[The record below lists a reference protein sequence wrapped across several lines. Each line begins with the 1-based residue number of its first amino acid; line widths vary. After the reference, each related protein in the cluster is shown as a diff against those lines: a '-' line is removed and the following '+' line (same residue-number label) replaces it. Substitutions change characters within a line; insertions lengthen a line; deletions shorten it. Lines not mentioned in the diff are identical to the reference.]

1 MTRGDLAIDAVLVV
15 SAVGGERGER
25 ATHLIEQGTDLRSIV
40 DVAGGQNCRGDLAG
54 VGVHGN
60 MRLAPRPP
68 CLRAVLLKQPLAR
81 AQSFSPVLSTRRCTG
96 PASDRGRN
104 TSSVS
109 ARRLSVVWSGT
120 ARSRPSKAMIEPMSP
135 SVWRSAKRN
144 TDRSVSAVAIARP
157 EQRGWPPRVVRGSAF
172 HVATAA
178 SVNQTVRLPRCRRAA
193 S

>member
-25 ATHLIEQGTDLRSIV
+25 AINLIEQGTDLRSIV

-68 CLRAVLLKQPLAR
+68 CFRAVLLKQPLAR
-81 AQSFSPVLSTRRCTG
+81 ATELQSRAVHQKVHGTSLG
-96 PASDRGRN
+96 PR
-104 TSSVS
+104 TKHLQ
-109 ARRLSVVWSGT
+109 RL
-120 ARSRPSKAMIEPMSP
+120 
-135 SVWRSAKRN
+135 RSA
-144 TDRSVSAVAIARP
+144 A
-157 EQRGWPPRVVRGSAF
+157 ECRVVRHREIETKQGDDGADEPLGLAWRQAEYRPRRQRRGDRQARTAWLSASRGPGLRF
-172 HVATAA
+172 PCRNSRVGEPDGQA
-178 SVNQTVRLPRCRRAA
+178 PRCRRAA